1 MAKQARA
8 LRTYDRVLDAA
19 AEEFARYGYAN
30 TNLQRIADRIGLT
43 KGALYGHF
51 TNKEELATA
60 LTDQLA
66 DTTGTLLDDARKPS
80 APARDRLRALVL
92 ALGRLFQTDTRALA
106 ALRLEAEAA
115 WAGAV
120 PIPLLVH
127 THEVVLQLVDDTQ
140 REENLNSALQPRP
153 LADLIVATVFGIVW
167 TRYGARRGEPVDL
180 VDAMWNAL
188 ARTLDENTPPR

>member
-66 DTTGTLLDDARKPS
+66 GTTGTLLDDARKPS
-80 APARDRLRALVL
+80 APVRNRLRALVL

-115 WAGAV
+115 WAGAA

-153 LADLIVATVFGIVW
+153 LADLIVATVFGMIW
-167 TRYGARRGEPVDL
+167 TRYGARRGEPGDL